1 MEASLASTAPTEANP
16 ATGTSSA
23 GSSTNTCE
31 DIKSRG
37 NELFVKNDFA
47 GAEELYTQAI
57 DQFTDSR
64 AILYTNRSAARLGLN
79 NFTGAL
85 EDSERAIAADPT
97 WTKAYYRKAT
107 ALEKLNRHRDC
118 YLAWRQAAIL
128 CEHTAW
134 LQKQIKAAS
143 EQWVKKFKVVPI
155 ESTEDLM
162 ERFKILSNSR
172 QRLSTLAHFWN
183 ESTEGER
190 FQHFQF
196 LLTVIGG
203 EGDLSEVN
211 RRLTEKHMQ
220 PMPLHNYVDLPRD
233 HIAAWCDYFR
243 EQSPEAKTEIMHLIW
258 EALESAEKDAV
269 VADLKVF
276 VARAYELEALMSQS
290 SSGASKVSDDDLD

>member
-1 MEASLASTAPTEANP
+1 MVPHWMCCFLGCSLPSFFARIYFWIFFFQAEISPGKKKFKNSCFKIFIFLWDMGQKRDILIPPRWKNGTKTGHVPSNNTGLTRTQTYSSTTFLNLSKMEASPAATAPTEANP

-143 EQWVKKFKVVPI
+143 EHWRISGTKVPK
-155 ESTEDLM
+155 ERDSST
-162 ERFKILSNSR
+162 FN
-172 QRLSTLAHFWN
+172 F
-183 ESTEGER
+183 
-190 FQHFQF
+190 
-196 LLTVIGG
+196 
-203 EGDLSEVN
+203 
-211 RRLTEKHMQ
+211 
-220 PMPLHNYVDLPRD
+220 
-233 HIAAWCDYFR
+233 C
-243 EQSPEAKTEIMHLIW
+243 
-258 EALESAEKDAV
+258 
-269 VADLKVF
+269 
-276 VARAYELEALMSQS
+276 
-290 SSGASKVSDDDLD
+290 